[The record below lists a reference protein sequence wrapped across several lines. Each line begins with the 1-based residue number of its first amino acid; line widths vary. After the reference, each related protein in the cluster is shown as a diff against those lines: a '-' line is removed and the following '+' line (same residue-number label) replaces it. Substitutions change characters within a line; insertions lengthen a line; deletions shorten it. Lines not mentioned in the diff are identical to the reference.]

1 MKDPGTSRYRYL
13 LHLFFMLTLPI
24 GLAKSTDSTSFWKQ
38 KAVIDGKNY
47 VGKLLFTDIPA
58 LSEITV
64 CLDIFYRNN
73 AYSTAFSYCV
83 RNEKIPEISL
93 SRHINKLEIR
103 ILGKLYNVHT
113 VLNQNIWHTVC
124 LMWKEQTNLLE
135 VYVNETRVFS
145 ATTEQRKIMGNG
157 SLVLGAQHT
166 SSRGQIQINA
176 STTMSGD
183 IYNYQMWNYTRSQEK
198 LLNCMEGN
206 LISWTKEDWDFRKL
220 SKDVQLRC
228 AANAAVTPPPTTSTT
243 TLTTTLGATTST
255 RTPAPEISVVT
266 ESFPVATESL
276 TSVTITPG
284 IFVTSVTQKETS
296 SSNSR
301 ENSTSKQPS
310 TLPSSPS
317 GESGLSTKVSTTESL
332 PGNDLLTNSSINL
345 PTGINASTTDPQV
358 VSTTKTTTIF
368 TQPDKISEPIIG
380 TTQVVITSP
389 TTTVITPSRSSSATK
404 SSTEIHST
412 SNVVTPSSQPP
423 TTPPTTLSRGTE
435 SLVSQSGTTNIT
447 SATGNK
453 PNKVTFYFVQIT
465 FTNSSM
471 DAIDE
476 DIASGFIHS
485 MMDQLF
491 NNTDFAAV
499 GVTVS
504 DTASSEPGNVLT
516 QNNNKKVLKRDR
528 QGEGYSSQVARALTD
543 VNSVAEFTSVVTSGI
558 AVSGLPPSD
567 IRVLQDT
574 AVDMDIQALCSSMD
588 NLVALGLLYDEPNS
602 VDQAE
607 KNLLALCQGQDD
619 VEVYC
624 QKFRKWS
631 VLTLWNESALAALF
645 RKGLSEALKDVMV
658 GFPMPAGLNE
668 SMSLAIQ
675 IGRRLRERKS
685 VHHLAVLSESKPEP
699 MQCDR
704 TMTKVERQEHRRL
717 NRLCFY
723 CGDSTHA
730 ISNCPKRTRRFDSSA
745 VIGTVQSKFL
755 LSITLMCSLSSYSVM
770 AFVDSGAAL
779 NLMDLDYAKR
789 CGFFLEPLRCPIPLR
804 GIDAT
809 PLAKNKPQYW
819 SQLTMCMAP
828 AHQEVIRFLVL
839 HNLHDVVVLGLPWL
853 QTHNPVL
860 DWNSMSV
867 TSWGCQG
874 VHGDVPFLS
883 ISSSIPSDIPEFL
896 SDFQDVFEE
905 SKSDALPPHRNCD
918 CAIDLI
924 PGSKFPKGRLFNLS
938 VPEHTA
944 MRSYVKES
952 LEKGHIRPS
961 SSPLGA
967 GFFFVAKKD
976 GSLRP
981 CIDYRLLN
989 KITVKFQYPLPLISD
1004 LFARI
1009 KGANWFTKID
1019 LRGAYNL
1026 VRIRQGDEWK
1036 TAFNTPEG
1044 HFEYLVMPFGLANAP
1059 SVFQSFMHD
1068 IFREYLDKFLIVY
1081 LDDILIF
1088 SDDWE
1093 SHVRQVRMVFQVLR
1107 ANSLVVKGSKC
1118 LFGVQKVSFLG
1129 FIFSPSTIEMD
1140 PVKVQ
1145 AIQDWTQPT
1154 SLKSLQKFLGFANF
1168 YRRFICNF
1176 SSIARPLTDLTKKG
1190 ADLVNWSSAAVEAFQ
1205 ELKRRF
1211 CCAPV
1216 LCQPDVSL
1224 PFQVEVDA
1232 SEIGA
1237 GAVLS
1242 QRGSG
1247 CSVFKPCAFFSRK
1260 FSAAERNYDV
1270 GNRELLA
1277 MKWAFEEWRHWL
1289 EGAKHRV
1296 VVLTDHKNLTYLES
1310 AKRLNP
1316 RQARWSLFFARFDF
1330 VISYLPGSK
1339 NVKADA
1345 LSRSFVPD
1353 SPGLSEPA
1361 SILKEGVIVSAI
1373 SPDLRRV
1380 LQKFQANKPDR
1391 CPAEKLFVPDRW
1403 TSKVISELHCSVLAG
1418 HPGIFGTRELVA
1430 RSFWWP
1436 SLSWDHVV
1444 RLHGIPENIVSDR
1457 GSQFVSR
1464 FWRAFCGRMG
1474 IDLSFSSAFHPQTNG
1489 QTERTNQTLE
1499 TYLRCFVSADQD
1511 DWVSFL
1517 PLAEFALNNRA
1528 SSATLVSLF
1537 FCNSGF
1543 HPRFSSGQVESS
1555 DCPGVDSV
1563 VDRLQQ
1569 IWTQVV
1575 DNLTLSQE
1583 KAQLFAN
1590 RRRRVGP
1597 RLRVG
1602 DLVWLSSRH
1611 IPMKVSS
1618 PKFKPRFIGP
1628 YRISEILNPVSFRLT
1643 LPDSFSIHNV
1653 FHRSLLR
1660 RYVAPMVP
1668 SVEPPAPVLVEGELE
1683 YIVEKILDS
1692 RVSRRKLQYLVKWKG
1707 YAQED
1712 NSWVF
1717 ASDVHAPDL
1726 VRAFH
1731 KRETNEDSG
1740 ESNPPEYIAKAVVRA
1755 NSSKAQELLAYD
1767 LKKLLV
1773 EGFADPELNPEL
1785 TTQIVTA
1792 DGLGAKYCRTGS
1804 TWYENFQYEWPKTI
1818 ATEKAT
1824 LQCHTN
1830 PNEMATREC
1839 YISVTNLET
1848 DWGEANYSK
1857 CIPSSFNDLEN
1868 VPVTPGEC
1876 VSDIICKI
1884 LLNIIML
1891 SSLHL
1896 ICV

>member
-1 MKDPGTSRYRYL
+1 MPQSPVSSEEERRSISEYPGEESDSDSSREDTVPGGKNNPTSATSKISPNPLSASSVAARRIKERSMSVPDDSNFSMMVFRIGIPDLHQTKCLRFNPDATIWVAKQQILCTLNESLKDVLNYGLFQPATNGRDAKFLDEERLLREYPQSFEKGVPYL
-13 LHLFFMLTLPI
+13 EAGLKKFVEYVQHGSAEKVARLLDKGLDPNYHDSEGGETPLTLASQMEGTVDVI
-24 GLAKSTDSTSFWKQ
+24 RMLCLGGAHIDFRARDGTTSLH
-38 KAVIDGKNY
+38 KAVCSRNY
-47 VGKLLFTDIPA
+47 NALMTLLDLGGSPNYKDRRGLTPLYHTAMVGGDPRCCELLLYNRAYIGTVDENGWQEIHQACQHGHSQHLEHLLFYGADPAAQNASGNTALHICALYNKESCARVLLYRGSSKDIKNHSGQTPFQVAVISGNFELGELIKSHRDTDVVPFQESPSYAVHRREGGKA
-58 LSEITV
+58 LSV
-64 CLDIFYRNN
+64 PHVLLRANSDNSLSLPDWMVFS
-73 AYSTAFSYCV
+73 ASTANTVTLQGQKSSGGTLRSSSSPRGARSRSPSRGRHTEESKKQSRGRPSSSGSTKEAPTGGTVNNRMKRKLYSAVPGRTFVVTKPYQSQG
-83 RNEKIPEISL
+83 EGEISL
-93 SRHINKLEIR
+93 SKGE
-103 ILGKLYNVHT
+103 KVK
-113 VLNQNIWHTVC
+113 VLSVGEGGFW
-124 LMWKEQTNLLE
+124 
-135 VYVNETRVFS
+135 
-145 ATTEQRKIMGNG
+145 
-157 SLVLGAQHT
+157 
-166 SSRGQIQINA
+166 
-176 STTMSGD
+176 
-183 IYNYQMWNYTRSQEK
+183 
-198 LLNCMEGN
+198 EGN
-206 LISWTKEDWDFRKL
+206 ARGRTGWFPSDCVEEIPTKPQE
-220 SKDVQLRC
+220 
-228 AANAAVTPPPTTSTT
+228 
-243 TLTTTLGATTST
+243 G
-255 RTPAPEISVVT
+255 
-266 ESFPVATESL
+266 
-276 TSVTITPG
+276 
-284 IFVTSVTQKETS
+284 
-296 SSNSR
+296 
-301 ENSTSKQPS
+301 KQ
-310 TLPSSPS
+310 
-317 GESGLSTKVSTTESL
+317 
-332 PGNDLLTNSSINL
+332 
-345 PTGINASTTDPQV
+345 
-358 VSTTKTTTIF
+358 
-368 TQPDKISEPIIG
+368 
-380 TTQVVITSP
+380 
-389 TTTVITPSRSSSATK
+389 
-404 SSTEIHST
+404 
-412 SNVVTPSSQPP
+412 
-423 TTPPTTLSRGTE
+423 
-435 SLVSQSGTTNIT
+435 
-447 SATGNK
+447 
-453 PNKVTFYFVQIT
+453 
-465 FTNSSM
+465 
-471 DAIDE
+471 
-476 DIASGFIHS
+476 
-485 MMDQLF
+485 
-491 NNTDFAAV
+491 
-499 GVTVS
+499 
-504 DTASSEPGNVLT
+504 
-516 QNNNKKVLKRDR
+516 
-528 QGEGYSSQVARALTD
+528 
-543 VNSVAEFTSVVTSGI
+543 
-558 AVSGLPPSD
+558 D

-588 NLVALGLLYDEPNS
+588 NLVVNVQKIQDTIDQKSMLEPRIPIPDLFFGDRTKFLSFRNNCKLFLALKPHSSGNPIQQVLIIIYFLRGDPQDWAFSLAPGDSALSNVDAFFQALGLLYDEPNS

-704 TMTKVERQEHRRL
+704 TMTKVERYEHRRL

-819 SQLTMCMAP
+819 AQLTMCMAP

-1009 KGANWFTKID
+1009 KGASWFTKID

-1093 SHVRQVRMVFQVLR
+1093 SHVKQVRMVFQVLR
-1107 ANSLVVKGSKC
+1107 ANSLFVKGSKC

-1211 CCAPV
+1211 L
-1216 LCQPDVSL
+1216 LCPCVVS
-1224 PFQVEVDA
+1224 
-1232 SEIGA
+1232 
-1237 GAVLS
+1237 
-1242 QRGSG
+1242 
-1247 CSVFKPCAFFSRK
+1247 
-1260 FSAAERNYDV
+1260 
-1270 GNRELLA
+1270 
-1277 MKWAFEEWRHWL
+1277 
-1289 EGAKHRV
+1289 
-1296 VVLTDHKNLTYLES
+1296 T
-1310 AKRLNP
+1310 
-1316 RQARWSLFFARFDF
+1316 
-1330 VISYLPGSK
+1330 
-1339 NVKADA
+1339 
-1345 LSRSFVPD
+1345 
-1353 SPGLSEPA
+1353 
-1361 SILKEGVIVSAI
+1361 
-1373 SPDLRRV
+1373 
-1380 LQKFQANKPDR
+1380 
-1391 CPAEKLFVPDRW
+1391 
-1403 TSKVISELHCSVLAG
+1403 
-1418 HPGIFGTRELVA
+1418 
-1430 RSFWWP
+1430 
-1436 SLSWDHVV
+1436 
-1444 RLHGIPENIVSDR
+1444 
-1457 GSQFVSR
+1457 
-1464 FWRAFCGRMG
+1464 
-1474 IDLSFSSAFHPQTNG
+1474 
-1489 QTERTNQTLE
+1489 
-1499 TYLRCFVSADQD
+1499 
-1511 DWVSFL
+1511 
-1517 PLAEFALNNRA
+1517 
-1528 SSATLVSLF
+1528 
-1537 FCNSGF
+1537 
-1543 HPRFSSGQVESS
+1543 
-1555 DCPGVDSV
+1555 
-1563 VDRLQQ
+1563 
-1569 IWTQVV
+1569 
-1575 DNLTLSQE
+1575 
-1583 KAQLFAN
+1583 
-1590 RRRRVGP
+1590 
-1597 RLRVG
+1597 
-1602 DLVWLSSRH
+1602 
-1611 IPMKVSS
+1611 
-1618 PKFKPRFIGP
+1618 
-1628 YRISEILNPVSFRLT
+1628 
-1643 LPDSFSIHNV
+1643 
-1653 FHRSLLR
+1653 
-1660 RYVAPMVP
+1660 
-1668 SVEPPAPVLVEGELE
+1668 
-1683 YIVEKILDS
+1683 
-1692 RVSRRKLQYLVKWKG
+1692 
-1707 YAQED
+1707 
-1712 NSWVF
+1712 
-1717 ASDVHAPDL
+1717 
-1726 VRAFH
+1726 
-1731 KRETNEDSG
+1731 
-1740 ESNPPEYIAKAVVRA
+1740 
-1755 NSSKAQELLAYD
+1755 
-1767 LKKLLV
+1767 
-1773 EGFADPELNPEL
+1773 
-1785 TTQIVTA
+1785 
-1792 DGLGAKYCRTGS
+1792 
-1804 TWYENFQYEWPKTI
+1804 
-1818 ATEKAT
+1818 
-1824 LQCHTN
+1824 
-1830 PNEMATREC
+1830 
-1839 YISVTNLET
+1839 
-1848 DWGEANYSK
+1848 
-1857 CIPSSFNDLEN
+1857 
-1868 VPVTPGEC
+1868 
-1876 VSDIICKI
+1876 
-1884 LLNIIML
+1884 
-1891 SSLHL
+1891 
-1896 ICV
+1896 